1 MSFTK
6 VDLEV
11 KPEGA
16 SGRVLAI
23 PLSSTGSDD
32 KAKTYEVRDE
42 KGVSLLK
49 VDAGD
54 GKTTLGALAGAVRL
68 PVYADDTERD
78 SGVPT
83 PAEGMIVWNTS
94 AAYIQVFNGSNW
106 INVGSGL

>member
-42 KGVSLLK
+42 KGASLFK

-54 GKTTLGALAGAVRL
+54 GKTTLGSLAGALRL
-68 PVYADDTERD
+68 PVYADSAARD
-78 SGVPT
+78 AGVGT
-83 PAEGMIVWNTS
+83 LVEGMLVWNT
-94 AAYIQVFNGSNW
+94 AEGVAQLYNGSTW
-106 INVGSGL
+106 RDVTVA

>member
-1 MSFTK
+1 MANRP

-16 SGRVLAI
+16 SGQVLAI
-23 PLSSTGSDD
+23 PLSSTGSDG

-42 KGVSLLK
+42 KGASLLK
-49 VDAGD
+49 VDATTS
-54 GKTTLGALAGAVRL
+54 KTTLGSLAGAVRL

-94 AAYIQVFNGSNW
+94 AAYIQVYNGSNW

>member
-1 MSFTK
+1 MANRP
-6 VDLEV
+6 VELEV

-16 SGRVLAI
+16 SGQVLAI
-23 PLSSTGSDD
+23 PLSSTGSDG

-78 SGVPT
+78 TGVPT
-83 PAEGMIVWNTS
+83 PVEGMVVWNTTAS
-94 AAYIQVFNGSNW
+94 FIQVYNGSSW
-106 INVGSGL
+106 VNVGSGL